1 MDNPDLIEFLSLLWV
16 FCVYTQE
23 ENKDKICQSLMIYD
37 VLIKRKPFL
46 DSLSEGLET
55 FKAKM
60 IISSYPKILQISL
73 WHLLGLPKAK

>member
-1 MDNPDLIEFLSLLWV
+1 MRSSLLWV

-55 FKAKM
+55 FKVKM
-60 IISSYPKILQISL
+60 MISSYPKFFANKFVAPIRLSKSQVKDVI
-73 WHLLGLPKAK
+73 